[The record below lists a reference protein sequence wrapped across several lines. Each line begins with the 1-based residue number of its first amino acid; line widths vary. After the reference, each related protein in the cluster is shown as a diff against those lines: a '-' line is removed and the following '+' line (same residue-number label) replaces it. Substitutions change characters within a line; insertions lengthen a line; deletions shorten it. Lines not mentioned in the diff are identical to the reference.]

1 MKRALLFSVILFLGL
16 RLLAQSPTSVGN
28 SVARLNQMSQ
38 GSGLIPVFNLKTSEV
53 KGSRFFNRDYTEGE
67 VWLNKERHYG
77 KEYKYKFDEAE
88 NTIQVITK
96 EGKEISLLNYE
107 IEVAKL
113 YINNSTVTYFR
124 AQLPNSEGIHRLFQV
139 LFVGKKY
146 TLIKLPTKK
155 LVKTDNRGGYNTGEV
170 FQEYIPVHRYFLQV
184 GNKPFQEI
192 KMTKKSLLKAM
203 PQKKAA
209 LEELFEDHEGDIMDY
224 EIAELLNE
232 TEPKESSN

>member
-1 MKRALLFSVILFLGL
+1 MKRNLLFSVSLFVALG
-16 RLLAQSPTSVGN
+16 LLAQSPVSVEN
-28 SVARLNQMSQ
+28 SVARLNQISQ
-38 GSGLIPVFNLKTSEV
+38 GSSLIPVFNLKTGEV
-53 KGSRFFNRDYTEGE
+53 KGSRFFYKDYTEGE
-67 VWLNKERHYG
+67 VWLNKNRRYG

-88 NTIQVITK
+88 NTIQVLTK
-96 EGKEISLLNYE
+96 EGKEILLMNYD

-113 YINNSTVTYFR
+113 YIDNSTVTYFR
-124 AQLPNSEGIHRLFQV
+124 AEVPNSGGIHRLFQA

-146 TLIKLPTKK
+146 TFVKLPAKK
-155 LVKTDNRGGYNTGEV
+155 LVKTDKTGGYNTGELY
-170 FQEYIPVHRYFLQV
+170 QEYIPVHRYFLQV
-184 GNKPFQEI
+184 NNKPFQEV

-224 EIAELLNE
+224 EIAELLKE

>member
-1 MKRALLFSVILFLGL
+1 MKRNLLFSILLFLGIG
-16 RLLAQSPTSVGN
+16 LLAQSPISVEN
-28 SVARLNQMSQ
+28 SVARLNQINQ
-38 GSGLIPVFNLKTSEV
+38 GSSLIPVFNLKTGAI
-53 KGSRFFNRDYTEGE
+53 KGSRFFSKEYTEGE

-88 NTIQVITK
+88 NTIQVLTK
-96 EGKEISLLNYE
+96 EGKEILLMNYD

-113 YINNSTVTYFR
+113 YIDNSTVTFFR
-124 AQLPNSEGIHRLFQV
+124 AEVPNSEGIHRLFQV

-146 TLIKLPTKK
+146 TLIKLPVKK
-155 LVKTDNRGGYNTGEV
+155 LVKVSNTGGYNSGEI
-170 FQEYIPVHRYFLQV
+170 FQEFIPVHRYFLQV
-184 GNKPFQEI
+184 NNKPFKEI

-224 EIAELLNE
+224 EIAELLKE
-232 TEPKESSN
+232 TEPKEGSN